1 MNETALLSAA
11 SDVLH
16 ACSDWESCECVH
28 DGLYCW
34 SEISAS
40 CRAGAAEFQGSAS
53 SGWKD
58 AQPNEGVLRGK
69 WWEVYEDARLNALEE
84 QINISNQNVLAAFA
98 QYQQARDTVRIARS
112 NYYPTIIATPGVIN
126 AQTSPTLAAKNLVN
140 LVRARI
146 PRNSPAGT
154 SGN

>member
-28 DGLYCW
+28 DGLYGW
-34 SEISAS
+34 SKY
-40 CRAGAAEFQGSAS
+40 RRPAAPVPQSFKEAPP

-58 AQPNEGVLRGK
+58 AQPNEGLLRGK
-69 WWEVYEDARLNALEE
+69 WWEVYEDARLNALEG

-98 QYQQARDTVRIARS
+98 HYQQARDTIRIARS

-126 AQTSPTLAAKNLVN
+126 AQTSPALTAKNLVN
-140 LVRARI
+140 FV
-146 PRNSPAGT
+146 PGT
-154 SGN
+154 DTEKLACWDEW